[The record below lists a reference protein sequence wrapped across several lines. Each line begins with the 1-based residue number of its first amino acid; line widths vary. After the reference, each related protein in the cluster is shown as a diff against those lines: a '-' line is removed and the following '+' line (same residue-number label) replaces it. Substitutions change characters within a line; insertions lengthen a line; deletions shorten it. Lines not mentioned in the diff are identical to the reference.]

1 MTTSKELPELT
12 RQDMLAVLALG
23 LMVAVSYFP
32 ALSGGFIWDDKIFAQ
47 NRAIREV
54 AGLWNIWFSPG
65 DLKNEHH
72 YWPIIYTTFWLEHKL
87 WGLTPLGSH
96 LVNVALH
103 LINSVLVWR
112 VLRGLA
118 VPWAWVAAA
127 LFAVHPVHVESVA
140 WIIERKDVLSGLF
153 YLTAVLTWVRFV
165 ETPRRASYVLALLL
179 FVAGLLSKSIVVTLP
194 VALLIVPWWKQ
205 GRVTATDLLRL
216 APFFVVA
223 LCITLADLWF
233 YYTARTALS
242 LGYSLIE
249 RVLIAARALCFYVG
263 KLFWPTD
270 LAAIYPLW
278 DIRVSDPLAWTYV
291 VAVAALAALL
301 WLGRHRVGRGPLAG
315 VLFFAVTLSPV
326 LGFLDY
332 GYMML
337 SFVAD
342 RYQYLAAAGVMA
354 VAAAAAAHGARRLP
368 DRWKTGAQG
377 LVGVVLVLLGTMTWH
392 QAGIY
397 RDEIT
402 FFGHVL
408 SLNPQQAY
416 AHRRVSIGLSQTGRL
431 EEGLAAGRFAVE
443 QLPDSADAHGVL
455 GFALMK
461 LRRFDEA
468 EKSLHRALKIDP
480 RDEYAL
486 QTMGEALRLQ
496 GQHEAA
502 LVWYRAALQVDR
514 GYAPAHAGMGDAL
527 LRLRR
532 FDQAVA
538 SLREAVSLRPY
549 EPITGAVHFVLG
561 QALQELG
568 RAGEAAEHYER
579 ALQFDRRN
587 TGTLARLAVL
597 RFGQKRYEE
606 ALGLYRALIEIDPS
620 KAQVHSN
627 VGALLYYLNR
637 YQEALQS
644 FEHALSLDPTLPRAR
659 AGVRQARKALQ
670 RGRR

>member
-1 MTTSKELPELT
+1 M
-12 RQDMLAVLALG
+12 
-23 LMVAVSYFP
+23 
-32 ALSGGFIWDDKIFAQ
+32 
-47 NRAIREV
+47 IREV

-87 WGLTPLGSH
+87 WGLAPLGSH

-165 ETPRRASYVLALLL
+165 ETPRWASYVLALLL

-194 VALLIVPWWKQ
+194 VALLIVHWWKQ

-233 YYTARTALS
+233 YYTSRTALS

-291 VAVAALAALL
+291 VAVAALAALF

-332 GYMML
+332 GYMQR

-342 RYQYLAAAGVMA
+342 RFQYLAAAGVMA

-368 DRWKTGAQG
+368 DRWKTGARG

-408 SLNPQQAY
+408 SLNPRQPY
-416 AHRRVSIGLSQTGRL
+416 AHGRVTIGLSQTGRL
-431 EEGLAAGRFAVE
+431 EEGLAAGR
-443 QLPDSADAHGVL
+443 
-455 GFALMK
+455 
-461 LRRFDEA
+461 
-468 EKSLHRALKIDP
+468 
-480 RDEYAL
+480 
-486 QTMGEALRLQ
+486 
-496 GQHEAA
+496 
-502 LVWYRAALQVDR
+502 
-514 GYAPAHAGMGDAL
+514 
-527 LRLRR
+527 
-532 FDQAVA
+532 
-538 SLREAVSLRPY
+538 
-549 EPITGAVHFVLG
+549 
-561 QALQELG
+561 
-568 RAGEAAEHYER
+568 
-579 ALQFDRRN
+579 
-587 TGTLARLAVL
+587 
-597 RFGQKRYEE
+597 
-606 ALGLYRALIEIDPS
+606 
-620 KAQVHSN
+620 
-627 VGALLYYLNR
+627 
-637 YQEALQS
+637 
-644 FEHALSLDPTLPRAR
+644 
-659 AGVRQARKALQ
+659 
-670 RGRR
+670 

>member
-87 WGLTPLGSH
+87 WGLAPLGSH

-165 ETPRRASYVLALLL
+165 ETPRWASYVLALLL

-332 GYMML
+332 GYMLL

-408 SLNPQQAY
+408 SLNPQQPY

-431 EEGLAAGRFAVE
+431 EERPCCRPLCRGATPGFRRRAWRPGLC
-443 QLPDSADAHGVL
+443 AH
-455 GFALMK
+455 
-461 LRRFDEA
+461 E
-468 EKSLHRALKIDP
+468 
-480 RDEYAL
+480 
-486 QTMGEALRLQ
+486 T
-496 GQHEAA
+496 
-502 LVWYRAALQVDR
+502 
-514 GYAPAHAGMGDAL
+514 
-527 LRLRR
+527 
-532 FDQAVA
+532 QAVRRGREELA
-538 SLREAVSLRPY
+538 SGAGDRSARQVRPPDHGRGL
-549 EPITGAVHFVLG
+549 EVTGAVRSSAGMVPCGARGRPRLCSGPCRHGRCPGPPPSVRQGRRVPEGGCFATALRAHNGRRAFCSGPGTAGVG
-561 QALQELG
+561 QG
-568 RAGEAAEHYER
+568 RG
-579 ALQFDRRN
+579 
-587 TGTLARLAVL
+587 G
-597 RFGQKRYEE
+597 G
-606 ALGLYRALIEIDPS
+606 
-620 KAQVHSN
+620 
-627 VGALLYYLNR
+627 GALR
-637 YQEALQS
+637 TRPAIRP
-644 FEHALSLDPTLPRAR
+644 A
-659 AGVRQARKALQ
+659 
-670 RGRR
+670 